1 MSTAHFDSRDCHAAV
16 VPVAPPLAHH
26 AGIIAIAAGALFGCA
41 QLLAF
46 ATMDRSDLAG
56 TLSAAP
62 YRVAAVTLLVAF
74 AAVAIAAVALYERQA
89 AQAGKLGAAGVC
101 AALVGTFFLG
111 GDYWFE
117 TFAVPWYA
125 VVLPEMLRIPGAGW
139 LAVGGTTSY
148 VLFSTGWV
156 LFAIS
161 SMRVNGI
168 PRLPC
173 VALILGGVVG
183 VFAALPPY
191 GVILG
196 LALVWVGL
204 GVPRSAAHQR
214 QQPLDGRG
222 QEAHATG
229 SPATH
234 RH

>member
-1 MSTAHFDSRDCHAAV
+1 MRTAHSDRQDRHGAV
-16 VPVAPPLAHH
+16 VPVDPPLAHH
-26 AGIIAIAAGALFGCA
+26 AGIIAIAAGALFAGA

-56 TLSAAP
+56 RLAGAP
-62 YRVAAVTLLVAF
+62 YRASAVTLLVAF
-74 AAVAIAAVALYERQA
+74 AALAIAAVALYERQA

-117 TFAVPWYA
+117 SFAVPWYA
-125 VVLPEMLRIPGAGW
+125 VVLPEILRIPGAGW

-161 SMRVNGI
+161 SIRANVI

-173 VALILGGVVG
+173 VALVLGGVVG
-183 VFAALPPY
+183 FYAALPPY
-191 GVILG
+191 GAVLG

-204 GVPRSAAHQR
+204 GVVRSAAQQR
-214 QQPLDGRG
+214 QQPPVGRG
-222 QEAHATG
+222 QEA
-229 SPATH
+229 
-234 RH
+234 